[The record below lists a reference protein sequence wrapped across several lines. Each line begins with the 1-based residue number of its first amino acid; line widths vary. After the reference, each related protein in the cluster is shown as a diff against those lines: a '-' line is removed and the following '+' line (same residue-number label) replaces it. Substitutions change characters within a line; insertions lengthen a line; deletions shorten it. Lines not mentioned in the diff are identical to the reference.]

1 MKYLKTYKIFESQD
15 FSWFTDLFQEL
26 QDEGFRITIKDSS
39 SQKLDFSNTDVIDS
53 HYMVQEWQLPW
64 EQQIDSPEI
73 IKTTDIKIEKRI
85 IDDTHTGPTLKE
97 FNIDEI
103 KETLIF
109 AESFAKEQFG
119 LEIEYIY
126 TMRIP
131 KYLYYKSVD
140 SLPENQ
146 KVDSVTVAFR
156 NI

>member
-1 MKYLKTYKIFESQD
+1 MKYLKRYKIFESQD

-39 SQKLDFSNTDVIDS
+39 SQKLDFSNTDVIDI
-53 HYMVQEWQLPW
+53 HYMR
-64 EQQIDSPEI
+64 QIDSPEI

-85 IDDTHTGPTLKE
+85 IDDTHVGLTLKE

-103 KETLIF
+103 KETLRF

>member
-26 QDEGFRITIKDSS
+26 QDEGFRITIKDSN

-53 HYMVQEWQLPW
+53 HYM
-64 EQQIDSPEI
+64 QQIDSPEI

-85 IDDTHTGPTLKE
+85 IDDTHVGLTLKE

-103 KETLIF
+103 KETLRF
-109 AESFAKEQFG
+109 AESFAKDQFG

-131 KYLYYKSVD
+131 RYLYYKSVE

-146 KVDSVTVAFR
+146 TVDSVTVAFR

>member
-1 MKYLKTYKIFESQD
+1 MKYLKRYKIFESQD
-15 FSWFTDLFQEL
+15 FSWFVDLFQEL

-39 SQKLDFSNTDVIDS
+39 SQKLDFSNTDVIDT
-53 HYMVQEWQLPW
+53 HYM
-64 EQQIDSPEI
+64 QQIEFQEI

-85 IDDTHTGPTLKE
+85 LDDTHTGPTLKE

-103 KETLIF
+103 KETLRF
-109 AESFAKEQFG
+109 AESFAKEKFG